1 MILADPVMVAQRP
14 ARIQQRLGDGGLD
27 RFPLFDLTALPLR
40 RQECV
45 VQRGAV
51 RVGVGH
57 VTQHEAGGAVF
68 PQGLLQRLLRL
79 IVHRQKLRPSGGGL
93 DRVDEDAVIEE
104 RVPQVGEF
112 EPLMD
117 HRSAGPAPRL
127 VEFARAC
134 RSANRRRWVT
144 RSFVPSNPMR
154 RSDPSASRRPAM
166 PSASGEMPSPAAA
179 NFVSSLSARYAMSGR
194 PSSRAIARRAATP
207 SAKLENNRDSKRR
220 TEGKGCTRGVACV
233 IARSALS
240 EPRTSSFRLG
250 PCDSF
255 GADPTSTTRAGET
268 SRTPTTRS
276 SMLPYRFEWEPD
288 DRIAIHPPTVENS
301 HDCGKWPS
309 VRPFSFKASSSGGPR
324 IPASTVA
331 RPHLTS
337 IARTRRRGRRSKTIV
352 SENSEWTS
360 RPPTTLVPPPNGIT
374 A

>member
-112 EPLMD
+112 EPLMGPSL
-117 HRSAGPAPRL
+117 RRAGPQARGVRPGMPERQPTPGGHAL
-127 VEFARAC
+127 LRAFATHEEARPF
-134 RSANRRRWVT
+134 RE
-144 RSFVPSNPMR
+144 
-154 RSDPSASRRPAM
+154 SASADAPA
-166 PSASGEMPSPAAA
+166 
-179 NFVSSLSARYAMSGR
+179 V
-194 PSSRAIARRAATP
+194 
-207 SAKLENNRDSKRR
+207 
-220 TEGKGCTRGVACV
+220 RG
-233 IARSALS
+233 
-240 EPRTSSFRLG
+240 
-250 PCDSF
+250 DSF

-288 DRIAIHPPTVENS
+288 ARIAIHPPTVENS

-331 RPHLTS
+331 RPDSTS
-337 IARTRRRGRRSKTIV
+337 IARTRRRRRRSMTIV
-352 SENSEWTS
+352 AANSEWTS
-360 RPPTTLVPPPNGIT
+360 RPPTTFVPPPNGIT